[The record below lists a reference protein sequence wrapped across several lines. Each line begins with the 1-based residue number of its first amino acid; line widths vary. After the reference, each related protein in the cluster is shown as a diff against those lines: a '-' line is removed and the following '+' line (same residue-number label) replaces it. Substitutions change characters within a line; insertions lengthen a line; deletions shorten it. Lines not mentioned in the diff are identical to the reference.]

1 MTHVPPKGGSV
12 KKWRGKTTKTYR
24 PKSWHAA
31 HNITLLIYHLQL
43 TIKYRLPLIN
53 DMLSGL
59 VKATILYAA
68 FLHGIKIG
76 RIGTDRNHAHIF
88 MQLPPTMSISQA
100 AQYLKGISSRI
111 TRINMPCLR
120 VIMPGVF
127 WSGGYWC
134 VTVGDS
140 WEKVDKYIKEQGI
153 DA

>member
-1 MTHVPPKGGSV
+1 L
-12 KKWRGKTTKTYR
+12 KTEGQTIRTYR

-31 HNITLLIYHLQL
+31 HNVTLLIFHLQL
-43 TIKYRLPLIN
+43 TIKYRLAIIN

-59 VKATILYAA
+59 VKAAILYAA

-76 RIGTDRNHAHIF
+76 RIGTDKNHAHVF

-100 AQYLKGISSRI
+100 AHYLKGISSRI
-111 TRINMPCLR
+111 IRLNMPCLK
-120 VIMPGVF
+120 IILSNAF
-127 WSGGYWC
+127 WSGGFWC

-140 WEKVDKYIKEQGI
+140 WEKVDRYIKEQGI